1 VNEYLLRIKAIVNSL
16 IAVGDS
22 VSEQEQVDS
31 ILEGLP
37 REFNSF
43 VMMVYSRFETPTVED
58 VEALLLLQEVQFD
71 KFKQELNNTSA
82 SANLAHAATQ
92 ASDSYSENE
101 NQEIGTE
108 HYNAMASKGK
118 GRGKGR
124 GGKGRGRGQ
133 GQASNQ
139 GKTTCQI
146 CGKPN
151 HDAIG
156 CWYRFDP
163 QAMKQA
169 SRGYNGAPPP
179 RPQTFNPYMRPSAQ
193 FAVSQPYAFMADMEG
208 STSGAWY
215 PDSGASHHLTYNP
228 NNLAYRVPYNGQ
240 DQVLMGNGQGV
251 SIQSFGYSHFPSPHT
266 PNVQLTLKDMLHV
279 PNISKNLLSVSKF
292 AQDNNVIFEFHPY
305 HCFVKSQGSNQV
317 LLEGT
322 VGADGLYQFQPFK
335 FLSHSGTSSSSSSSQ
350 SIAHNSQNNT
360 VKCSNTSVLH
370 NSPLV
375 NTSSHSLDCNKAAS
389 AMYSDF
395 TSQNCTFPPSAH
407 CNNNSVELSNDNTF
421 HMWHLRWG
429 MLTLMLSNLS

>member
-1 VNEYLLRIKAIVNSL
+1 MEVEAQAPPMGEIPQPTFNLQASLPITSKDSTKSGLTHSLTIKLDENNFLLWSQQVNGVITAHNLHRFIVKPQIPLQFASVEDRAIGRNSDEYQQWLIKDQTLFTWLLSTLSDGVLPRVLSCRHAHEVWDKIHKYFNSVLKSRARQLRSELKNTKKLSKSVNEYLLRIKAIVNSL

-163 QAMKQA
+163 QVMKQA
-169 SRGYNGAPPP
+169 SRGYNGAPQP
-179 RPQTFNPYMRPSAQ
+179 RPQNFNPYMRPSAQ

-228 NNLAYRVPYNGQ
+228 NNLAYRVPYIGQ

-266 PNVQLTLKDMLHV
+266 PNV
-279 PNISKNLLSVSKF
+279 
-292 AQDNNVIFEFHPY
+292 
-305 HCFVKSQGSNQV
+305 
-317 LLEGT
+317 
-322 VGADGLYQFQPFK
+322 
-335 FLSHSGTSSSSSSSQ
+335 
-350 SIAHNSQNNT
+350 
-360 VKCSNTSVLH
+360 
-370 NSPLV
+370 
-375 NTSSHSLDCNKAAS
+375 
-389 AMYSDF
+389 
-395 TSQNCTFPPSAH
+395 
-407 CNNNSVELSNDNTF
+407 
-421 HMWHLRWG
+421 
-429 MLTLMLSNLS
+429 

>member
-1 VNEYLLRIKAIVNSL
+1 MEVEAQAPPMGEIPQPTFNLQASLPITSKDSTKSGLTHSLTIKLDENNFLLWSQQVNGVITAHNLHRFIVKPQIPLQFASVEDRAIGRNSDEYQQWLIKDQTLFTWLLSTLSDGVLPRVLSCRHAHEVWDKIHKYFNSVLKSRARQLRSELKNTKKLSKSVNEYLLRIKAIVNSL

-37 REFNSF
+37 EEFNSF
-43 VMMVYSRFETPTVED
+43 GMMVYSRFETPTVED

-92 ASDSYSENE
+92 ASDSYSEQE

-228 NNLAYRVPYNGQ
+228 NNLAYRVPYIGQ

-266 PNVQLTLKDMLHV
+266 PNV
-279 PNISKNLLSVSKF
+279 
-292 AQDNNVIFEFHPY
+292 
-305 HCFVKSQGSNQV
+305 
-317 LLEGT
+317 
-322 VGADGLYQFQPFK
+322 
-335 FLSHSGTSSSSSSSQ
+335 
-350 SIAHNSQNNT
+350 
-360 VKCSNTSVLH
+360 
-370 NSPLV
+370 
-375 NTSSHSLDCNKAAS
+375 
-389 AMYSDF
+389 
-395 TSQNCTFPPSAH
+395 
-407 CNNNSVELSNDNTF
+407 
-421 HMWHLRWG
+421 
-429 MLTLMLSNLS
+429 